1 MENDVEN
8 EVENNSRPLF
18 KQTNPKRPNTK
29 GYDKYEKYKLA
40 KSFEEA
46 IELGATEPDIT
57 HAKKN
62 RKTHLEDWVTFGG
75 AGFDGGAGLYSDSDE
90 ETDNLPALKLTN
102 PNPFLKKLQ
111 DLEPG
116 IFIKKVQ
123 KGKYSAY
130 TGICPGSDG
139 RHPVILTNEELQ
151 RLNEKD
157 RNSYKESLSYGSD
170 PKNQYHYIC
179 PRYYCL
185 SGKNKGPISE
195 EQLKKGVCG
204 GKEAIIPQ
212 NSKKVPKGK
221 RVFEFINQKGEPH
234 SHPGFLDKSKHPDGL
249 CIPCCFKSWDT
260 KQQRERREA
269 CKQEGVKGVEGVE
282 DIEGVEGVE
291 DIEPEKVKITIGK
304 KTTLKIT
311 EKDNPGYILGP
322 GKFPLDRSKRGY
334 LNPALSNMLKHNNK
348 KCFNPKKVNALLP
361 NVPCLV
367 RNGSFE
373 SKNKSFL
380 GAIMIIYNNI
390 IKKFF
395 IEKPGEYEVSTPN
408 YLINYI
414 DE

>member
-1 MENDVEN
+1 MN
-8 EVENNSRPLF
+8 
-18 KQTNPKRPNTK
+18 
-29 GYDKYEKYKLA
+29 
-40 KSFEEA
+40 
-46 IELGATEPDIT
+46 
-57 HAKKN
+57 
-62 RKTHLEDWVTFGG
+62 FGG
-75 AGFDGGAGLYSDSDE
+75 AGFDGGAGFHGDSDE

-151 RLNEKD
+151 KLNEKD
-157 RNSYKESLSYGSD
+157 RGSYDESLPYGSD

-249 CIPCCFKSWDT
+249 CIPCCFTEWNKPTQIKRRNKCLIKNTKNPLFKSIKT
-260 KQQRERREA
+260 ILKKQRCNCYR
-269 CKQEGVKGVEGVE
+269 
-282 DIEGVEGVE
+282 
-291 DIEPEKVKITIGK
+291 
-304 KTTLKIT
+304 
-311 EKDNPGYILGP
+311 
-322 GKFPLDRSKRGY
+322 
-334 LNPALSNMLKHNNK
+334 
-348 KCFNPKKVNALLP
+348 
-361 NVPCLV
+361 
-367 RNGSFE
+367 
-373 SKNKSFL
+373 
-380 GAIMIIYNNI
+380 
-390 IKKFF
+390 
-395 IEKPGEYEVSTPN
+395 
-408 YLINYI
+408 
-414 DE
+414 